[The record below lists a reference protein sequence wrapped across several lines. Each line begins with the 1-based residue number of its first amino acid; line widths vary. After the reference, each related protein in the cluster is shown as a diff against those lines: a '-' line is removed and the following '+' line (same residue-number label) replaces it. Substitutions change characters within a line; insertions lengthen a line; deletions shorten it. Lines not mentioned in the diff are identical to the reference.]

1 MNTEDVE
8 VEDIK
13 VTGNSE
19 APRIKKLSREERILY
34 HPDTE
39 KGSFGKYTIWR
50 VNENYG
56 TALDIFELIKKHH
69 NDETIKES
77 CEMSDFDSPI
87 SSSTCSEYL
96 QNQPHYNVM
105 FSGGWDSTALII
117 EHLEK
122 GDVVFPFTVNFN
134 PSVIPIAKLIIYI
147 LRRVY
152 GEHKLAPLQTLFG
165 PITCDASTTETN
177 FCQQSFT
184 AFYSSFI
191 AGSFMKNAIA
201 TEIAYCQNDD
211 AISYLDEL
219 RTLYRTNLGMRYYNK
234 YHTFKEPPLEFPFT
248 KNEHSHNVQTVL
260 KFENK
265 YRVKL
270 PVFGFEVP
278 SFYAFKT
285 EKKSWIMIANL
296 EDTKDKFSDRSHKP
310 NKGLPNS
317 IMRENYIIKIDYKY
331 SEKDEIEDF
340 ITSEKASIIE
350 EEKEDKEF

>member
-1 MNTEDVE
+1 MDTENTDNSKALE
-8 VEDIK
+8 VKD
-13 VTGNSE
+13 T
-19 APRIKKLSREERILY
+19 PRVKKLSGEEKKKILY
-34 HPDTE
+34 HHPDTE

-50 VNENYG
+50 VNENYI
-56 TALDIFELIKKHH
+56 TTLDIFELIKKHH
-69 NDETIKES
+69 NGEIIKES
-77 CEMSDFDSPI
+77 SEMSDSDGPI
-87 SSSTCSEYL
+87 SSSTCSEVL

-134 PSVIPIAKLIIYI
+134 PSIIPIAKFIIYI

-165 PITCDASTTETN
+165 PVTCDASTTETN

-201 TEIAYCQNDD
+201 TEIAFCQNDD

-219 RTLYRTNLGMRYYNK
+219 KTLYRTNLGMRYYNK

-270 PVFGFEVP
+270 PVFGFEAP
-278 SFYAFKT
+278 IFSAFKT
-285 EKKSWIMIANL
+285 EKESWIMIANL
-296 EDTKDKFSDRSHKP
+296 EDNKDKLSDRCWKP
-310 NKGLPNS
+310 NKGLPN
-317 IMRENYIIKIDYKY
+317 INMRENYIIKIDYKH

-340 ITSEKASIIE
+340 IASEKASIIE
-350 EEKEDKEF
+350 EDKEI